1 MDSGHLRLSRYSSS
15 YRSRLL
21 EGGDSLRKFLAKEGL
36 KLKRLIAES
45 PATIDQCLEKYVVS
59 CHNKKKD
66 GKSLRLAKH
75 SILFVQVL
83 RPDLKHNLRR
93 SWETVKS
100 WEETIPS
107 GLRTPLPLCMLMSMM
122 CRARMEAEEHQSQPQ
137 VLTKWLTFSALLG
150 LGFFGLLRPG
160 ELLSLRRRHIALANS
175 LTFARSAV
183 TVAIE
188 KPKNFR
194 QLGSTQFVSVKQT
207 DVCNWIAWV
216 CADKSSNELLW
227 PHSHSEFRRLFQNT
241 CQMLLVKR
249 STYTPAS
256 LRAGGATYY
265 FDETMDT
272 GRLRLMGRWAS
283 LQSLEHYVQV
293 GKSQQLL
300 QTMSEKTICRVK
312 TLIRRGCFLLALPAA
327 KVSLIEPQ
335 ALIGPVLT
343 CCHGQGI
350 SEFCRRWARMDQ
362 EDEKSDH
369 SGRAIERCAIR

>member
-194 QLGSTQFVSVKQT
+194 QLGSTQFVSVKHVVPGEPGQR
-207 DVCNWIAWV
+207 
-216 CADKSSNELLW
+216 S
-227 PHSHSEFRRLFQNT
+227 PRRPRGPF
-241 CQMLLVKR
+241 
-249 STYTPAS
+249 S
-256 LRAGGATYY
+256 L
-265 FDETMDT
+265 
-272 GRLRLMGRWAS
+272 
-283 LQSLEHYVQV
+283 
-293 GKSQQLL
+293 
-300 QTMSEKTICRVK
+300 
-312 TLIRRGCFLLALPAA
+312 
-327 KVSLIEPQ
+327 
-335 ALIGPVLT
+335 
-343 CCHGQGI
+343 
-350 SEFCRRWARMDQ
+350 
-362 EDEKSDH
+362 
-369 SGRAIERCAIR
+369 